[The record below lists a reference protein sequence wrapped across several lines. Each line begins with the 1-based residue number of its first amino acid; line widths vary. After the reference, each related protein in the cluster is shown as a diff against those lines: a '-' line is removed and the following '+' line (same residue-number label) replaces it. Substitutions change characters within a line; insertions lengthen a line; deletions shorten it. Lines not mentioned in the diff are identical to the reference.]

1 MLRKRLIGGLFFLS
15 CLLSFGLR
23 AEEGLPSPEQGVY
36 RILRELEPAGVV
48 GMVQDPKDSS
58 LWIATASRGLVRIG
72 RNGRRLDYTVSGG
85 QLSCDSLA
93 SIAADSSGRV
103 CFSNVRGQHYAYTSL
118 SGFVPLVNVPKTEK
132 KRGDEYLNSLPFE
145 NVTSPGIQVV
155 TRVKVAWWMLVLA
168 VVFFLLCAVALFLYI
183 RERAFNRD
191 REETLR
197 LTDVTSFSKVSRPH
211 QDPPSSSPSTPPVP
225 SAREASAAPSPP
237 LSRPSSSPALHAAP
251 RPLVSTLPED
261 PSAFLE
267 RVVGIIREHYP
278 DPDFGVEQ
286 MAAEMGITRVHLTRK
301 IKAESNTSPSA
312 LLKEERMKRAS
323 EMLLSGESNIAVIA
337 RECGFSTQSYFSTA
351 FRAFFGVSPSE
362 YAQR

>member
-1 MLRKRLIGGLFFLS
+1 
-15 CLLSFGLR
+15 
-23 AEEGLPSPEQGVY
+23 
-36 RILRELEPAGVV
+36 
-48 GMVQDPKDSS
+48 MVQDPKDSS

-85 QLSCDSLA
+85 QLSCDSLT

-103 CFSNVRGQHYAYTSL
+103 CFSNVRGHHFAYTSL
-118 SGFVPLVNVPKTEK
+118 SGFVPLDKEPKIEK
-132 KRGDEYLNSLPFE
+132 EREVKYSNPLPFE
-145 NVTSPGIQVV
+145 NVTSVDNQIVTPPRPGLWLYFL
-155 TRVKVAWWMLVLA
+155 AALLFLVCGL
-168 VVFFLLCAVALFLYI
+168 ALFLYL
-183 RERAFNRD
+183 RERAYNRD

-237 LSRPSSSPALHAAP
+237 LSRPSSSPALPASP

-286 MAAEMGITRVHLTRK
+286 MAAELGITRVHLTRK